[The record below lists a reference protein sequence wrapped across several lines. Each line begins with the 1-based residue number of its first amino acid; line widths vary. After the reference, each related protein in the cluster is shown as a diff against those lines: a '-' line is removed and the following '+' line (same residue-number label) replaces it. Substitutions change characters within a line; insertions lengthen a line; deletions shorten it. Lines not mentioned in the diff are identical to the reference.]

1 MTSLVVPARSVAQA
15 TPRTRVITADLDNR
29 PFSFEAGQ
37 AVNAGL
43 AESSVRRPFSIACSP
58 RQAEAARAIELLV
71 QVDDHSAPDPH
82 LERVAPGTLLYIEGP
97 FGSFRLPT
105 PLAERHL
112 LLVAGGT
119 GIAPLRAILWDVL
132 EQTEDSDRIDIAVA
146 YSARSPEEFA
156 FRDELEALHAS
167 GRIRLA
173 LTVTRDSGVP
183 WRGARGRITPAF
195 LESLLKTPDTR
206 CLICGPPA
214 LSQEAA
220 RLLRAAGVPDDKIQE
235 A

>member
-1 MTSLVVPARSVAQA
+1 MTSLVVPARSVIQA

-29 PFSFEAGQ
+29 PFPFEAGQ
-37 AVNAGL
+37 AVYAGL

-82 LERVAPGTLLYIEGP
+82 LERVVPGTLLYIEGP
-97 FGSFRLPT
+97 FGSFRLPR

-119 GIAPLRAILWDVL
+119 GIAPLRAILWDTL
-132 EQTEDSDRIDIAVA
+132 EHTGTDHIDIAVA

-156 FRDELEALHAS
+156 FRDELEALHEA

-173 LTVTRDSGVP
+173 LTVTRDSAGR
-183 WRGARGRITPAF
+183 WSGARGRITPGF
-195 LESLLKTPDTR
+195 LQSLLKTPETR